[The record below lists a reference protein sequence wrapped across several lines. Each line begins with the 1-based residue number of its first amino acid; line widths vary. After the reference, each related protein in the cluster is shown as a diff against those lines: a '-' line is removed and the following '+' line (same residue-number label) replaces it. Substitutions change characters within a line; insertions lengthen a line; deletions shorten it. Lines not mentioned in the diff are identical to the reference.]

1 MPADTC
7 DASDTSNV
15 DDGSG
20 DKRQMQTDPLD
31 RHSSCTGGNT
41 RASEI
46 AAPVS
51 VVIPCFRCAGTIAR
65 AVDSVFTQSCRPA
78 EVLLVD
84 DCSADGTL
92 EALYRLR
99 DSYPHAWITVLS
111 LPQNMGP
118 ASARNV
124 GWEAATCP
132 YIAFL
137 DADDA
142 WHRQKIELQ
151 LGWMLAHPEVALS
164 GHACRVVEAKGG
176 RDENSAIGHAPIE
189 FTAVSRLR
197 LLLSNCFSTPC
208 VMLKR
213 DLPHRFAAGKYCAED
228 YLLWCEICLSGL
240 GCCWS
245 PLPLAFLF
253 KERYGSHGLSGKLW
267 PMEKGEL
274 DCYARLHKSG
284 YFGIFALKLLQLISL
299 LKFGKRVLM
308 VHRTGR

>member
-7 DASDTSNV
+7 DVSDTSGV
-15 DDGSG
+15 DVGGS
-20 DKRQMQTDPLD
+20 DNSPMRTESLD
-31 RHSSCTGGNT
+31 RHSSCIGSYTLAT
-41 RASEI
+41 ET

-51 VVIPCFRCAGTIAR
+51 VVIPCYRCAGTIAR

-78 EVLLVD
+78 ELFLVD

-92 EALYRLR
+92 EALFRLR
-99 DSYPHAWITVLS
+99 DSYPQAWITVIS
-111 LPQNMGP
+111 LPQNTGP
-118 ASARNV
+118 ASARNA

-142 WHRQKIELQ
+142 WHRRKNELQ
-151 LGWMLAHPEVALS
+151 LGWMLAHPEVALT
-164 GHACRVVEAKGG
+164 GHACRVVEAGDEIGG
-176 RDENSAIGHAPIE
+176 CDAIGHAPIE
-189 FTAVSRLR
+189 FKTVKGLR

-213 DLPHRFAAGKYCAED
+213 DVPHRFASGKFCAED

-240 GCCWS
+240 GCCWNS
-245 PLPLAFLF
+245 LPLAFLF

-284 YFGIFALKLLQLISL
+284 YFGILALKLLQMISL
-299 LKFGKRVLM
+299 LKFMKRVLM
-308 VHRTGR
+308 VRLTGR